1 MSATKST
8 KENNSL
14 HLALYFPLNLLS
26 QKIFFIFYLNTP
38 FFTIV
43 TKTLPSQKAWDNTPS
58 SFLTPDP
65 SLSLISFSPAVY
77 SSTYVPKSS
86 IASPLV
92 LRFYTP
98 PSLLLLTTPKS
109 FFSRPNFMEFQ
120 VCILHWLP
128 DPFAWRELRH
138 PEFSSSK
145 TKPMISSSLPVFALL
160 FLFFWYFPSQYLSN
174 YLPYLAGFNL

>member
-14 HLALYFPLNLLS
+14 HLALYFPLKLLS
-26 QKIFFIFYLNTP
+26 PKIFFISYLNTP

-43 TKTLPSQKAWDNTPS
+43 TKTLPSQKAWGNTPS

-92 LRFYTP
+92 LLFYTP

-109 FFSRPNFMEFQ
+109 FFF
-120 VCILHWLP
+120 
-128 DPFAWRELRH
+128 
-138 PEFSSSK
+138 K
-145 TKPMISSSLPVFALL
+145 TKLHGVSGMYTPLIARPICLEVTQAPWIFKFKNQTHYFLQSPCLCLALSLLLIFSIPVSLKLSAISGGL
-160 FLFFWYFPSQYLSN
+160 
-174 YLPYLAGFNL
+174 